1 MTMWLPLY
9 LLEHL
14 GYSKLQ
20 AGIFSTVFDIGG
32 IIGAPVFGLL
42 LDRYYADQPLLGV
55 ILTMALGSLVTLLFI
70 ITSSWGM
77 VINLSCLLVAGAA
90 NCGPDAILSGMI
102 IILSKS
108 YKILSGSESFKLGE
122 SGGEG
127 RGGAVTSFVNGVGN
141 CGSIVEG
148 PLIGLLLTLT
158 GWEGVLGSFVGVNT
172 VGALILYQGYNT
184 RIKPGLL
191 PN

>member
-1 MTMWLPLY
+1 
-9 LLEHL
+9 
-14 GYSKLQ
+14 
-20 AGIFSTVFDIGG
+20 
-32 IIGAPVFGLL
+32 
-42 LDRYYADQPLLGV
+42 
-55 ILTMALGSLVTLLFI
+55 MALGSLVTLFFI
-70 ITSSWGM
+70 FTSTWGM

-90 NCGPDAILSGMI
+90 NCGPDA
-102 IILSKS
+102 
-108 YKILSGSESFKLGE
+108 ILSGSESFKLGE

-172 VGALILYQGYNT
+172 VGALILYQSYT
-184 RIKPGLL
+184 TSIKPGLL
-191 PN
+191 PS